1 MSTRKKPGDLIR
13 AWWTARTNSAGGLRL
28 HRPSD
33 LVWGVCLFFCLLI
46 VTAVAQYR
54 QTAQMFD
61 DAHLVIH
68 AHEFVEA
75 LDGLLL
81 TVRQAETGHTYY
93 LMTGDDRYLK
103 SYAAGIAAT
112 KEKIAEI
119 KQLAENSLEERNRI
133 PRLQALLNSELN
145 QLSASVSLRKQKE
158 FDAAQSIVLA
168 SQETKSMDALEAE
181 VQGLERYEQN
191 LLESEEQVSTS
202 DYRWA
207 LLTIVASALVALVSF
222 GALVWRLIRYLNA
235 KDTSTIS
242 IAGEDVIEN
251 ASSHAK

>member
-1 MSTRKKPGDLIR
+1 MSTLKKPSNLMR
-13 AWWTARTNSAGGLRL
+13 AWWTARTASTRGMRRN
-28 HRPSD
+28 RPSD
-33 LVWGVCLFFCLLI
+33 LLWGVCLFFCLLI
-46 VTAVAQYR
+46 VTTVAQYR

-61 DAHLVIH
+61 DAHLVVH

-133 PRLQALLNSELN
+133 PRLQALLNTELN

-158 FDAAQSIVLA
+158 LDAAQSIVLA
-168 SQETKSMDALEAE
+168 SQETKAMDALEAE
-181 VQGLERYEQN
+181 IQGLEQYEQN
-191 LLESEEQVSTS
+191 LLTSEEQISTS

-207 LLTIVASALVALVSF
+207 RLMIVASALVVLVSF
-222 GALVWRLIRYLNA
+222 GALLWLLIGYLRA
-235 KDTSTIS
+235 KDTRTIS
-242 IAGEDVIEN
+242 TPGEEVIEDV
-251 ASSHAK
+251 SSHAT